1 MKMNTTSTSNAYTF
15 DEEFHTPRQESS
27 TDTNDTLGMDD
38 LLYDDFLASSEQP
51 FLPLDDFFDLDLAEF
66 GMQDLVAGGSE
77 RRLSMAF
84 SRRLSITASAYE
96 EPNSKRPRRCEPIV
110 TAYEDEK
117 EWPGSRANTTSSTT
131 STWYASDIS
140 SDDEILFTTD
150 IPAIPVNQEDTSN
163 SSRPEILSLMSPED
177 LRIQLEQTKSRL
189 ADSMERSALSRKHV
203 DAQAEKM
210 ASSYHEEQHE
220 KQRSNSSALIQSG
233 MQIASSFISNH
244 VSYHNTF

>member
-96 EPNSKRPRRCEPIV
+96 ETSFKRPRRCEQ
-110 TAYEDEK
+110 T
-117 EWPGSRANTTSSTT
+117 R
-131 STWYASDIS
+131 
-140 SDDEILFTTD
+140 
-150 IPAIPVNQEDTSN
+150 
-163 SSRPEILSLMSPED
+163 
-177 LRIQLEQTKSRL
+177 LRRRGG
-189 ADSMERSALSRKHV
+189 MVR
-203 DAQAEKM
+203 
-210 ASSYHEEQHE
+210 QHSE
-220 KQRSNSSALIQSG
+220 
-233 MQIASSFISNH
+233 NH
-244 VSYHNTF
+244 